1 MKNLSM
7 QRLWRF
13 LRRIAL
19 PFAVITAG
27 LVVLVGVPSTSFA
40 CKCAPPPEAAEALAQ
55 STAVFEGQV
64 TQLNTIADELE
75 VSLRVTRAWKGVD
88 TETIRVRTRKDTAAC
103 GVEFAM
109 GQVWLVY
116 SNQTTDQDSAI
127 ALQVLRCG
135 RSRLAAEAGD
145 DFTVLGL
152 GVVPVAPREP
162 APAAVDASASS
173 AAKPSQPQPL
183 GPAADGCA
191 SCNLGQAQRANPVQG
206 ILLLASALLM
216 RKPRRRKSARSRDG
230 GSER

>member
-7 QRLWRF
+7 QSLWGF
-13 LRRIAL
+13 LRKIAVPL
-19 PFAVITAG
+19 AAITIA
-27 LVVLVGVPSTSFA
+27 LVVLVGTPSTSFA
-40 CKCAPPPEAAEALAQ
+40 CKCAPPPDVAEALAQ

-64 TQLNTIADELE
+64 TQLNTTADELE
-75 VSLRVTRAWKGVD
+75 VTLRVTRAWKSVD

-109 GQVWLVY
+109 GKVWLVY
-116 SNQTTDQDSAI
+116 ANQTTDQDSAI

-162 APAAVDASASS
+162 APAAVDASAAG
-173 AAKPSQPQPL
+173 AAKPNQPQPL
-183 GPAADGCA
+183 EPAANGCA
-191 SCNLGQAQRANPVQG
+191 SCSLGHAKSANPALG
-206 ILLLASALLM
+206 FLLLASAWIA
-216 RKPRRRKSARSRDG
+216 RTRRRKKTTCFKP
-230 GSER
+230 